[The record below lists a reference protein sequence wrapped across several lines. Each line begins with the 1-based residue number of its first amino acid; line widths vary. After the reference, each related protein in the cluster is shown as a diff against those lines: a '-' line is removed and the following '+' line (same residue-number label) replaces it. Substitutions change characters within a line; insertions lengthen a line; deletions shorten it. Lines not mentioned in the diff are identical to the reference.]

1 MGFLDFAKQKPRLL
15 LLGVIVASALAVGF
29 TYTKFFVFPSSGGSL
44 SPYLLGYYD
53 LRTDDCIGAA
63 CAGQNEDTQ
72 RHADR
77 AGIMTNRTDVAI
89 DLSNPT
95 RTVLRALISVFDDAG
110 TVIACT
116 TRPVESNDTARVFVN
131 NDILIPFLGSN
142 GDGKFGVIKVVTFL
156 EANILTAVQAGV
168 KGWLTHYVSESDD
181 GGHQLIFTRQSQM
194 QQVPVEVLKRNSNA
208 ELGTIAELCL

>member
-29 TYTKFFVFPSSGGSL
+29 TYTKVFTFSASGGSL

-63 CAGQNEDTQ
+63 CADNNEDSQ
-72 RHADR
+72 RQADA
-77 AGIMTNRTDVAI
+77 AGILTNRTDVAI

-95 RTVLRALISVFDDAG
+95 TTVLRALISVFDDAG
-110 TVIACT
+110 THIGCT
-116 TRPVESNDTARVFVN
+116 TTTLEANDTDRVYVN
-131 NDILIPFLGSN
+131 NDIFKLNNGPN

-156 EANILTAVQAGV
+156 DSDLTKVQAGV
-168 KGWLTHYVSESDD
+168 KGWLTHYVTESSDQ
-181 GGHQLIFTRQSQM
+181 GHQLIFTRQSQM
-194 QQVPVEVLKRNSNA
+194 QQVPVEVLKNDKNA
-208 ELGTIAELCL
+208 ELAKIAASCL